1 MPDSPQDRSVGEL
14 FGDLS
19 RELSTL
25 VRQELELA
33 KTEMS
38 DKIATVGKDVGFL
51 AGGGLII
58 YIGVLFI
65 LAAIALALNYYIP
78 SLPLWGSTLLVGLVV
93 AGIGLALGMKGRHEL
108 QSTGLAPKQTIETLK
123 EDKEWAQQQ
132 LK

>member
-1 MPDSPQDRSVGEL
+1 MMPDSPQDRSVGEL
-14 FGDLS
+14 FSDLS

-38 DKIATVGKDVGFL
+38 DKISTVGKDVGFL

-65 LAAIALALNYYIP
+65 LAAIALALEHYTA
-78 SLPLWGSTLLVGLVV
+78 LPLWASTLLVGIVV
-93 AGIGLALGMKGRHEL
+93 AGVGAGLAMKGRNEL

>member
-1 MPDSPQDRSVGEL
+1 MPDSPQERSVGEL

-25 VRQELELA
+25 VRQELDLA

-65 LAAIALALNYYIP
+65 LAAIALALDHYTA
-78 SLPLWGSTLLVGLVV
+78 LPLWGSTLLVGLVV
-93 AGIGLALGMKGRHEL
+93 AGVGLALGMKGRNEL
-108 QSTGLAPKQTIETLK
+108 QSTSMAPEQTIETLK

-132 LK
+132 MK

>member
-14 FGDLS
+14 FSDLS

-38 DKIATVGKDVGFL
+38 DKISTVGKDVGFL

-65 LAAIALALNYYIP
+65 LAAIALALEHYTA
-78 SLPLWGSTLLVGLVV
+78 LPLWASTLLVGIVV
-93 AGIGLALGMKGRHEL
+93 AGVGAGLAMKGRNEL